1 MQTAFSVVE
10 HANETALF
18 SIFDFT
24 DTARFREVQ
33 RNNCYSVIWIFNG
46 EGVMMSDCTRFS
58 FTANSLFS
66 FTPYQPFS
74 MQPQNEIK
82 GLAILFHPDFFCI
95 HKHQR
100 EVACDGVLFNNLY
113 QPPFIVP
120 GIETSVILKMLTEQ
134 LKAEFDHSRLARN
147 EVLLSYLKVFLI
159 TASRCK
165 MEQYTMSQP
174 NVEQANVPMVL
185 QKLKDSIENHFK
197 NKRSASEYAAILHIS
212 VKALAK
218 MTKTYFDK
226 TISELIIERV
236 IIEAKREL
244 YLTNKAVKEIA
255 WDLGYEDEYYFSRF
269 FKTHVAVSPQ
279 KYRQTIGFGK
289 GSA

>member
-1 MQTAFSVVE
+1 MHTAFRVVE
-10 HANETALF
+10 HENETASF

-33 RNNCYSVIWIFNG
+33 RSNCYSVIWIFKG
-46 EGVMMSDCTRFS
+46 EGVMLSDCSRFS
-58 FTANSLFS
+58 FAENSLFS
-66 FTPYQPFS
+66 FSPYQPFS
-74 MQPQNEIK
+74 MEPKKEIE

-95 HKHQR
+95 HKHQH
-100 EVACDGVLFNNLY
+100 EVACDGILFNNLY

-120 GIETSVILKMLTEQ
+120 DIETTVILKMLTEQ
-134 LKAEFDHSRLARN
+134 MKGEFDHSKLARN

-159 TASRCK
+159 SASRCK
-165 MEQYTMSQP
+165 TEQYTISEP
-174 NVEQANVPMVL
+174 NEEQANVPVIL
-185 QKLKDSIENHFK
+185 QKLKESIENHFK

-226 TISELIIERV
+226 TISELIIARV